1 MSKDS
6 IRTLLDA
13 QGSFPDAEV
22 IRANVESLLASAH
35 DRSESVEDLAWGFL
49 HALDQW
55 SQVGAVD
62 PTLARRLR
70 EWTIANWTTT
80 PHSTGELLGALLVNV
95 PSPEAAQFLRDQ
107 RDRCAD
113 PDFKR
118 TLARF
123 IADA

>member
-1 MSKDS
+1 MSKES
-6 IRTLLDA
+6 IQALLDA
-13 QGSFPDAEV
+13 RGSFPDAEI
-22 IRANVESLLASAH
+22 IRANVASLLTLA
-35 DRSESVEDLAWGFL
+35 RERRESVADLAWGFL

-62 PTLARRLR
+62 PEPARRLR

-80 PHSTGELLGALLVNV
+80 PVSTCELLGALLVNV

-107 RDRCAD
+107 RDRCTD

-118 TLARF
+118 ALARF